1 MTIAWNLAMTNKLI
15 QAYRQTPW
23 RVQKQWIG
31 LFALALVLVA
41 SVALIYLNIS
51 TQAADTGTEIQHLE
65 ETAIALD
72 RQITSDRSE
81 IGFLTSNEQME
92 KRAIDLGFQRIA
104 PGETVF
110 MTVPGYNP
118 RHTAILAP
126 AFGPE
131 MVQPPLIIPDYTES
145 LWDVFIQSVLN
156 SGTKQAKVQP

>member
-92 KRAIDLGFQRIA
+92 KRADC
-104 PGETVF
+104 T
-110 MTVPGYNP
+110 
-118 RHTAILAP
+118 
-126 AFGPE
+126 
-131 MVQPPLIIPDYTES
+131 
-145 LWDVFIQSVLN
+145 W
-156 SGTKQAKVQP
+156 